1 MKSKTESEPGPPPP
15 GTRPTRASTR
25 RKKDWEFGCTAAPD
39 APIVMST
46 PELLELILIDVP
58 RLDLLLSAPL
68 VCKTWQ
74 ATTKTPTIQRLL
86 FFLPDPTIPASE
98 RILNPLLEAK
108 LPPFFTPDPYGQG
121 GNWCRVAYRHIRL
134 MPWSKKVKAFTCA
147 EASWRRMLTTQ
158 PPTQQI
164 LVKEVIYESNN
175 NRERRAFLH
184 AQYYPPLFATMGFVY
199 DVVVPRLDTGSSLLI
214 RWYNDDDS
222 DFNASPEVDVT
233 LDFNCS
239 YMPYRAGRVP
249 RQFYNDAGEERVI
262 EFGEWEAKQ

>member
-1 MKSKTESEPGPPPP
+1 
-15 GTRPTRASTR
+15 
-25 RKKDWEFGCTAAPD
+25 
-39 APIVMST
+39 MST
-46 PELLELILIDVP
+46 PELLELILVDVP
-58 RLDLLLSAPL
+58 MLDLLLCAPL

-108 LPPFFTPDPYGQG
+108 FPPFFTPDPYGHG
-121 GNWCRVAYRHIRL
+121 GNWCRVAYRHIRS
-134 MPWSKKVKAFTCA
+134 MAWSKKVKAFKYA

-158 PPTQQI
+158 PPTQRM
-164 LVKEVIYESNN
+164 LVKEGTYQLHN

-184 AQYYPPLFATMGFVY
+184 AQHTPPLFATMGFLY

-214 RWYNDDDS
+214 RWYNDDGSNFVDRRGLES
-222 DFNASPEVDVT
+222 GRADKNTSPEVDVT

-249 RQFYNDAGEERVI
+249 RQFYSDAGEEREI